1 MERERESVCV
11 WVSVR
16 ERKRE
21 PIAKQENANPFIVLS
36 RRDNR

>member
-1 MERERESVCV
+1 MSE

-21 PIAKQENANPFIVLS
+21 REIEGKKKERGKCRIGVF
-36 RRDNR
+36 